1 MSLIFEC
8 AFYYILIIYGIIP
21 LICLTYALF
30 MFIGGTI
37 ARIYYKI
44 EDYLIKEN
52 KDD

>member
-1 MSLIFEC
+1 MLGFLFQC

-21 LICLTYALF
+21 LICLAYALF

-44 EDYLIKEN
+44 EDYLTKEQE
-52 KDD
+52 

>member
-21 LICLTYALF
+21 LICLAYALF

-44 EDYLIKEN
+44 EDFLTEEQE
-52 KDD
+52 